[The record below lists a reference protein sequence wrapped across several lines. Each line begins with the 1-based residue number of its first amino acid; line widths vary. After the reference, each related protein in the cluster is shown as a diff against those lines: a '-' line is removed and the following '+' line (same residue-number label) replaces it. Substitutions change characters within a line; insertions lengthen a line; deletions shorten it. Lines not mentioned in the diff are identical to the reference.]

1 MLCIYIYIF
10 GACAVPCHASYSSS
24 YPFLSYIITIINLAY
39 LSFRVVVV
47 SGVWGV
53 PPSSSPSGRVGLGR
67 VAQLFYYIGPAS
79 VAFALRRRGRR
90 PKSGKNRNG
99 SVDGEDRGVDDEH
112 DESGTILLLRD
123 DDDGDDGDDGDASSS
138 SCYGATS
145 SSTAMMPLLP
155 RRRKSDDGP
164 SNDAASAAAVRDDAT
179 HHRDDE
185 ENDDDYDEYDEY
197 DEYDYYHDVERY
209 NYWPSRPLLYKASCI
224 AFFDIFA
231 QSMVYA
237 GNNLA
242 GPTIFSIV
250 YSSVTIWAAL
260 YSKLLLDRSLS
271 KMQWTGVLCVVFG
284 LSLTALDS
292 KSMGKNVFW
301 GAVLIV
307 VGTSGH
313 GLTYV
318 FSEKIMTATT
328 KEEEDK
334 KNHKSTMATSSSST
348 ASTSSSTRTASS
360 TRSGTDDADHH
371 RNHGNAQRPPR
382 REESSSRLRLR
393 QRRHHHRRRRR
404 DDDDDRDDDDTISV
418 RANCAIQGL
427 VASSILLLWQLVYTL
442 PNVHAL
448 ILLPMSKAGTSPPR
462 ALCVLSAISLSN
474 LLHSATFFVTLKHVA
489 GGATSAGVLKGLQ
502 AVLVFGASSALL
514 CGRWEGTGGEMCWS
528 ASKLVSLSVVLCG
541 IGLYAAGGAPRQ
553 HGGGGGATDATT
565 TRKKKKKETTAED
578 DGDDGDGGIMCV

>member
-1 MLCIYIYIF
+1 MLCIYVYIW
-10 GACAVPCHASYSSS
+10 GVCRAVPCVI
-24 YPFLSYIITIINLAY
+24 LIIISVSLIYYYYNKSRISLV
-39 LSFRVVVV
+39 SCRVVVV
-47 SGVWGV
+47 SGVRGV
-53 PPSSSPSGRVGLGR
+53 PPSSSPSGRVG

-123 DDDGDDGDDGDASSS
+123 DDDGDGDDGDASSS

-185 ENDDDYDEYDEY
+185 ENDDKYDEYDEY
-197 DEYDYYHDVERY
+197 DEYDYCHDVERY
-209 NYWPSRPLLYKASCI
+209 YYWPSRPLLYKASCI

-271 KMQWTGVLCVVFG
+271 KMQWMGVLCVVFG

-328 KEEEDK
+328 KEEEEDK
-334 KNHKSTMATSSSST
+334 KNHKSTMATSSST

-371 RNHGNAQRPPR
+371 RNHGNAQPI

-427 VASSILLLWQLVYTL
+427 VASSILLVWQLVYTL

-541 IGLYAAGGAPRQ
+541 IGLYAAGGAPRL

-565 TRKKKKKETTAED
+565 TRKKKKKETTAD
-578 DGDDGDGGIMCV
+578 DDDDDDDDDGDGGIMCV

>member
-1 MLCIYIYIF
+1 VC
-10 GACAVPCHASYSSS
+10 
-24 YPFLSYIITIINLAY
+24 
-39 LSFRVVVV
+39 RRRRRRR
-47 SGVWGV
+47 
-53 PPSSSPSGRVGLGR
+53 GRVG

-99 SVDGEDRGVDDEH
+99 SVDGEDRGVDDEN
-112 DESGTILLLRD
+112 DESDTILLLRD
-123 DDDGDDGDDGDASSS
+123 DDDDASSS

-155 RRRKSDDGP
+155 RRRKSDDGR
-164 SNDAASAAAVRDDAT
+164 SNDAAWAAAVRDDAT

-185 ENDDDYDEYDEY
+185 ENDDDYDDYYEY

-209 NYWPSRPLLYKASCI
+209 YYWPSRPLLYKASCI

-271 KMQWTGVLCVVFG
+271 KMQWMGVLCVVFG

-328 KEEEDK
+328 KEEEEDK
-334 KNHKSTMATSSSST
+334 KNHKSTMATSSST

-371 RNHGNAQRPPR
+371 RNHGNAQPI

-427 VASSILLLWQLVYTL
+427 VASSILLVWQLVYTL

-553 HGGGGGATDATT
+553 HGGGGATDATT
-565 TRKKKKKETTAED
+565 TRKKKKKETTAD
-578 DGDDGDGGIMCV
+578 DDDDDDDDDGDGGIMCV